1 MKTLLELIKENRN
14 INECGGS
21 SVYVGGGCGPGR
33 WISRSEYDAMMHKER
48 QEQLRSK
55 LSKIDPEI
63 VKEYKQLAKKRNR
76 IIDSK
81 DDYVHTQY
89 VLTNEL
95 SELKFNTL
103 GIQNVYSDITDIFRL
118 KPSLYRTCTITVD
131 VLKILSYLLS
141 EEYNEANMDDPQLQD
156 AFTKIL
162 EKL

>member
-14 INECGGS
+14 INECGGRYF
-21 SVYVGGGCGPGR
+21 VGGCGGGD
-33 WISRSEYDAMMHKER
+33 WVDYHEYNSMVYREEQR
-48 QEQLRSK
+48 QLKTE

-63 VKEYKQLAKKRNR
+63 VKKYKQLQKKQNR

-103 GIQNVYSDITDIFRL
+103 GIQNVYRDITDIFSR

-141 EEYNEANMDDPQLQD
+141 EEYNEANMDDPKLQD